1 MIERAGL
8 GIENRIDFSPLLLHI
23 ALNAGQFGLVLS
35 NALTLMG
42 MFQWSIRQSIEVENM
57 VTLSYSS

>member
-1 MIERAGL
+1 MIERARL
-8 GIENRIDFSPLLLHI
+8 GIENRIDIIPLLLHI